1 MSRFEFDIE
10 VEDQRTLLSLKR
22 NVDELT
28 MWLTDDTVLSLLETF
43 HGTFN
48 NVISEDDDED
58 KIDLVNVQC
67 SDSENSL

>member
-10 VEDQRTLLSLKR
+10 VEDQSTLLSLKR

-28 MWLTDDTVLSLLETF
+28 IWLTDDTVLSSLETF
-43 HGTFN
+43 HESFN
-48 NVISEDDDED
+48 NIIREDDDED

-67 SDSENSL
+67 SDSEKSL